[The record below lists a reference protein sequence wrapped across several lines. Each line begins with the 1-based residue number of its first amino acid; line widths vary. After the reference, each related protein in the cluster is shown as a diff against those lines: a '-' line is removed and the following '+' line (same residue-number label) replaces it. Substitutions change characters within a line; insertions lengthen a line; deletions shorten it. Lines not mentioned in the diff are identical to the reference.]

1 MAGPHKYC
9 EVFYDNVRIP
19 LTNVVGGLHNG
30 WATANATLS
39 FERGTAALALLIG
52 YVLKVEALLADC
64 PQRRPELRMP
74 IADLRADGASVRAP
88 NPKPPLHPEHP
99 VPAPHGPP
107 THP

>member
-1 MAGPHKYC
+1 MDANCITVRPIRTMAGPHKYY

-64 PQRRPELRMP
+64 PQSRPALR
-74 IADLRADGASVRAP
+74 IQNGTASCRERVCQY
-88 NPKPPLHPEHP
+88 E
-99 VPAPHGPP
+99 
-107 THP
+107 

>member
-64 PQRRPELRMP
+64 PQSRPELRMP
-74 IADLRADGASVRAP
+74 IASLRAEGASIRSANYKPQLDLPTPLPHSSAP
-88 NPKPPLHPEHP
+88 LIHL
-99 VPAPHGPP
+99 
-107 THP
+107 